1 MMETLEW
8 LYGQELS
15 LFAAWLLLSMFTI
28 MSLLTFY
35 IKYNEHGNLL
45 DAAEGLYDYYVEF
58 FTWIAAAWAAMI
70 VFHKIF
76 TAILGG

>member
-28 MSLLTFY
+28 MSLITFY
-35 IKYNEHGNLL
+35 INYNEHGNLL
-45 DAAEGLYDYYVEF
+45 DAVEGLYDHYVEF
-58 FTWIAAAWAAMI
+58 FTWIAAVWAAMI